1 MKLLEILDSVLTSL
15 YMITGDAIWNYYIGT
30 FLLALGAV
38 LIGEFTVSVVFR
50 VNRSHLEKLDQRLSD
65 MKALSQKALEA
76 GDENS
81 YRACNKE
88 ANEAF
93 GRSFFNKFGLS
104 AASLWPCFF
113 ALAWMQHH
121 FLGASIPIPLVGLEV
136 GYFPTFVVAY
146 IAARIFFGKIKHRL
160 PYFRRMQ
167 LLLMSQEQ
175 TSMGPKVMSDRRG
188 ASSSPVKP
196 AS

>member
-1 MKLLEILDSVLTSL
+1 MKLLEIADSLLAGL
-15 YMITGDAIWNYYIGT
+15 YMLTGDAIWNYYIGT
-30 FLLALGAV
+30 FLLALVAV
-38 LIGEFTVSVVFR
+38 VIGEFTVSVVFR
-50 VNRSHLEKLDQRLSD
+50 VNRSHLEKLDKRLSD

-113 ALAWMQHH
+113 ALAWMQRH
-121 FLGASIPIPLVGLEV
+121 FMGASIPIPVLGWEV
-136 GYFPTFVVAY
+136 GYFTTFVVSY
-146 IAARIFFGKIKHRL
+146 IAARILFSKIRHRL
-160 PYFRRMQ
+160 PYFRGIY
-167 LLLMSQEQ
+167 Q
-175 TSMGPKVMSDRRG
+175 TLFT
-188 ASSSPVKP
+188 
-196 AS
+196 